1 MKTFFLA
8 FHFED
13 LVNPI
18 LVKYQAEKDLRYEI
32 EDCMQSYIEADTE
45 EDIEYEDLIND
56 IMSSF
61 WALDWEFVPYSVI
74 DVG

>member
-1 MKTFFLA
+1 MRTFFLA

-18 LVKYQAEKDLRYEI
+18 LVKYKAEKDLRYEI
-32 EDCMQSYIEADTE
+32 EDCTQSYIDSDTGD
-45 EDIEYEDLIND
+45 DIEYGDCVAD
-56 IMSSF
+56 IMTSMGVP
-61 WALDWEFVPYSVI
+61 WELVSYSVI